1 MSALDLTGNGLI
13 RALGAAIAARPSV
26 DAAVRAKAESIAARI
41 AEAGVEARVVRRGH
55 GDYAVEATRSGL
67 FAREFGSLDA
77 PAEPVVG
84 AAVEAG
90 VHREV

>member
-1 MSALDLTGNGLI
+1 MSAMDLTRSGLI
-13 RALGAAIAARPSV
+13 RGLEAAIAARPAV
-26 DAAVRAKAESIAARI
+26 DAAVRARAETIAARI

-55 GDYAVEATRSGL
+55 ADYAVEASGPEL

-84 AAVEAG
+84 AAAEAKG
-90 VHREV
+90 P